1 MEKIVK
7 TKNRIGASIA
17 FLLLLALL
25 AGCTGNEEQD
35 ASADGGEDTLEVV
48 TTYSILYD
56 IVKNI
61 GGDRIEIHSL
71 APIGSNPHE
80 YEPLPQDLQKTT
92 DADLVFYNG
101 LNLEAGNSWF
111 EKLLDTS
118 GKSGEAAP
126 VYRLSEGVEPM
137 YLTTEGKEG
146 EEDPHAW
153 LDIQNGIQYA
163 ENARDAF
170 IEIDPEHQDV
180 YEQNA
185 EAYISQLEE
194 LHQEAIDQYSK
205 IPQDER
211 VFVTSEGAFKYF
223 SKAYDF
229 QAEYIWEINQ
239 ENQGTPNQ
247 ITRVLDIIEE
257 QNIEGLFLETS
268 IDPRSM
274 EMVARETGVDIKGKV
289 FTDSIGKPGEDGD
302 TYLKMMQWNIDT
314 ILEGLTN

>member
-1 MEKIVK
+1 MRMSKKILFM
-7 TKNRIGASIA
+7 S
-17 FLLLLALL
+17 LLSLFVL
-25 AGCTGNEEQD
+25 AGCSNDEDNATN
-35 ASADGGEDTLEVV
+35 GESEKLQVV

-56 IVKNI
+56 IVSNV
-61 GGDRIEIHSL
+61 GGDRVEIHSL

-80 YEPLPQDLQKTT
+80 YDPLPKDVQKTT
-92 DADLVFYNG
+92 DADAVFYNG

-111 EKLLDTS
+111 EKLLDTA
-118 GKSGEAAP
+118 GKSGDDAP
-126 VYRLSEGVEPM
+126 VFQLSKDVEPM

-153 LDIQNGIQYA
+153 LDIQNGIKYA

-170 IEIDPEHQDV
+170 VKVDPDHAEE
-180 YEQNA
+180 YEKNA
-185 EAYISQLEE
+185 EEYINE
-194 LHQEAIDQYSK
+194 LTALHEDAVKRYSE
-205 IPQDER
+205 IPKEKR
-211 VFVTSEGAFKYF
+211 IFVTSEGAFKYF

-247 ITRVLDIIEE
+247 ITRILDMIEE
-257 QNIEGLFLETS
+257 KNIDGLFLETS

-274 EMVARETGVDIKGKV
+274 EMVSRETGKEIKGKV

-302 TYLKMMQWNIDT
+302 TYVKMMQWNIDM
-314 ILEGLTN
+314 IYDGLTK